1 MAQAD
6 NAWSRWVAWLKIL
19 LPLVALAMLSSI
31 FLVSRSIDPTAALP
45 YSDVDIE
52 ARARE
57 PRLTTPQ
64 FSGMTADGAAITL
77 DAADMRPDLAN
88 PGSGTATDLRAR
100 MQTPDGAT
108 TDIAA
113 AHGLVDTTAGTYE
126 MTGEVTITNSAGY
139 VITAPRMT
147 GNLNATALDAT
158 GPVQIDAPMGRITA
172 DTMQLRP
179 DPTAPGQYLLVFN
192 GAVRLVYQPVN

>member
-31 FLVSRSIDPTAALP
+31 FLVSRSIDPTASLP
-45 YSDVDIE
+45 YSDVEIE

-57 PRLTTPQ
+57 PRLTTPR
-64 FSGMTADGAAITL
+64 FSGMTADGAEITI
-77 DAADMRPDLAN
+77 DASDMRPDLAN

-108 TDIAA
+108 TDIVAA
-113 AHGLVDTTAGTYE
+113 QGVVDTNAGTYD
-126 MTGEVTITNSAGY
+126 MTGAVTITTSAGY
-139 VITAPRMT
+139 VIAAPQVT

-158 GPVQIDAPMGRITA
+158 GEVQVDAPMGRITA
-172 DTMQLRP
+172 DTMRLRP
-179 DPTAPGQYLLVFN
+179 DLASPGRYLLVFN
-192 GAVRLVYQPVN
+192 GAVRLVYQPMN